1 MCKLY
6 KFFKNNKSVSVGAQD
21 FTELLDEAYILMRAL
36 TGLSWKPTSF
46 FASYL
51 GWHSGTIEKEANKIF
66 SVGWSAATPADLGD
80 TSEDIPAP
88 EFSAGQNEEVPS
100 EYVEIKD
107 QAPKALLYL
116 PASLL
121 NGCPGLGCSLR
132 LCTTQR
138 SCFRQ
143 CRLVK

>member
-1 MCKLY
+1 LVTSGVDKCWSALEFLKEYHQFILKVLEILEKRVQSMCKLY

-66 SVGWSAATPADLGD
+66 SVG
-80 TSEDIPAP
+80 
-88 EFSAGQNEEVPS
+88 
-100 EYVEIKD
+100 
-107 QAPKALLYL
+107 
-116 PASLL
+116 
-121 NGCPGLGCSLR
+121 
-132 LCTTQR
+132 
-138 SCFRQ
+138 
-143 CRLVK
+143 